1 MAKTKEQLPKIL
13 TANDLLT
20 GATVYYTS
28 AGTWSSHAAD
38 ALVANSPEAIDSL
51 TKAAADA
58 FAANLVID
66 QAIVDIDAG
75 GEIRPARL
83 REMIRA
89 TGPTVRLDLNKSISP
104 NK

>member
-20 GATVYYTS
+20 GATVYYTAS
-28 AGTWSSHAAD
+28 GSWSRHAAD
-38 ALVANSPEAIDSL
+38 ALVANSPEAVDSL
-51 TKAAADA
+51 NKAAADA

-66 QAIVDIDAG
+66 QAIVDIDAAD
-75 GEIRPARL
+75 EVRPARL
-83 REMIRA
+83 RELIRA
-89 TGPTVRLDLNKSISP
+89 TGPTVRRDLNKSISP

>member
-28 AGTWSSHAAD
+28 AGTWSSH
-38 ALVANSPEAIDSL
+38 
-51 TKAAADA
+51 A

-104 NK
+104 IK